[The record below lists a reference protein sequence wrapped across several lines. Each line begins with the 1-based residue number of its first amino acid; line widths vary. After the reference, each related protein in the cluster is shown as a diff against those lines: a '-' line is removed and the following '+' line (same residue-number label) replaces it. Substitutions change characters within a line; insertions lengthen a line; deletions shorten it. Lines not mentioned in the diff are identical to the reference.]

1 MSSAITPTSA
11 GAVVAIARSSIPAA
25 AVFRLF
31 SLILFA
37 SNIPIP
43 QPIAVWEIVSN
54 VAEGSESAT
63 VL

>member
-1 MSSAITPTSA
+1 
-11 GAVVAIARSSIPAA
+11 
-25 AVFRLF
+25 LF